1 MTEIVSRSELKRR
14 HWFNIVNECTRSG
27 IPIDVWCKQNHIP
40 VSTFWYWYT
49 QFRNMTEQ
57 QLIQNIP
64 EFVELKETDNTDG
77 SDSDSIMI
85 EKNGIHINIDESVS
99 DELITKI
106 LRCLSNV

>member
-14 HWFNIVNECTRSG
+14 QWFDIVNECTQSG
-27 IPIDVWCKQNHIP
+27 IPIDNWCKQNHIA
-40 VSTFWYWYT
+40 VSTFWYWYK

-57 QLIQNIP
+57 QLIEDIP
-64 EFVELKETDNTDG
+64 EFVELKGTANTTDSGLIT
-77 SDSDSIMI
+77 I

-99 DELITKI
+99 DEMITRI